1 MKLNHFRPTRVLGGF
16 IVVGL
21 TQELHKVGLVIR
33 NLTIVGLAIGFLSV
47 TAEAQAK
54 YASIIINAD
63 TGEVVEEVN
72 ADASSYPASLTK
84 MMTLYLTFEALNK
97 GQLKLDQ
104 FLPVS
109 AHAANRAPSKLN
121 LVAGESVAV
130 QDLILAKVSP
140 ETRTPSP
147 SG

>member
-33 NLTIVGLAIGFLSV
+33 NLTIVGLAIGFLSL

-72 ADASSYPASLTK
+72 ADASSLSRVADQDDDALSY
-84 MMTLYLTFEALNK
+84 TFEALNK
-97 GQLKLDQ
+97 GPSSSSTSL
-104 FLPVS
+104 LPVS
-109 AHAANRAPSKLN
+109 ATPPRTAPALQARACRRRERRR
-121 LVAGESVAV
+121 AGSHPRPRH
-130 QDLILAKVSP
+130 QI
-140 ETRTPSP
+140 RQ
-147 SG
+147 